1 MKNLI
6 HLANA
11 RTFAILAIL
20 SVVLIPFAGMAAPV
34 GVFGLSVIKASAESS
49 MSYVGLNKEVWLAE
63 IQEGFYADD
72 MFINECRDLSA
83 FVENDIINL
92 AEAGV
97 DPAVLI
103 NNTTYPIDISDR
115 EDLPIAIEI
124 DTFDTENTAVK
135 NIEAIELAY
144 DKLASVVRGHKNALR
159 MAIMEKAAHA
169 IAPGTDGTFTPKMV
183 TTGAN
188 DGTGRLRM
196 TFADILRLRT
206 RFNQA
211 EIPAEGRVIVL
222 SAAHEED
229 LELEN
234 KDLYNQILGKGVIY
248 GFKIYNLADTR
259 LPRYH
264 KTTGAKIAF
273 GASVTSDHRYASI
286 AFQKDE
292 VCRAKGSEE
301 MFWGKKENDPT
312 YRRDVVGFQQRAI
325 CLPIRNKGVAAI
337 YSGTAA

>member
-11 RTFAILAIL
+11 RTFALLAIL

-49 MSYVGLNKEVWLAE
+49 MSYAGLNKEVWLAE
-63 IQEGFYADD
+63 IMEDFYADD
-72 MFINECRDLSA
+72 MFISECRDLSA
-83 FVENDIINL
+83 FVTNDIINL

-103 NNTTYPIDISDR
+103 NNTTYPIAISER
-115 EDLPIAIEI
+115 EDGNIAIEI

-135 NIEAIELAY
+135 NIEAVELAY
-144 DKLASVVRGHKNALR
+144 DKLSSVVSGHKQALR

-169 IAPGTDGTFTPKMV
+169 IAPASNGTFTPKLV
-183 TTGAN
+183 TTGED

-196 TFADILRLRT
+196 RFADLIRLRKK
-206 RFNQA
+206 FNQA
-211 EIPAEGRVIVL
+211 EIPAEGRILVL
-222 SAAHEED
+222 SSEHEED

-234 KDLYNQILGKGVIY
+234 STLYNQILGKGIVY
-248 GFKIYNLADTR
+248 GFKIYNLADSR

-273 GASVTSDHRYASI
+273 GASVTSDHRYATI
-286 AFQKDE
+286 AFQKNE
-292 VCRAKGSEE
+292 VCRAKGTED
-301 MFWGKKENDPT
+301 MFWGKKENDPV

-325 CLPIRNKGVAAI
+325 VLPIRNKGVAAI
-337 YSGTAA
+337 YSGVPA